1 MKKLSHKKQ
10 ILEYLLEGG
19 KLTTLTAL
27 FEFHNMSLAPRIREL
42 RMEGYPIE
50 MRMVKI
56 FGDWHGEYSIN
67 LIEYYQ
73 SELNKKVS

>member
-1 MKKLSHKKQ
+1 MSHKKQ

-50 MRMVKI
+50 LRMVESNGK
-56 FGDWHGEYSIN
+56 WYGEYSIN
-67 LIEYYQ
+67 LVEYYQ
-73 SELNKKVS
+73 SELNKKIS

>member
-1 MKKLSHKKQ
+1 MKPSHKQQ

-19 KLTTLTAL
+19 KITTLTAL
-27 FEFHNMSLAPRIREL
+27 FNFHNMSLTPRIREL

-50 MRMVKI
+50 LRMIESNGKRY
-56 FGDWHGEYSIN
+56 GEYSIN
-67 LIEYYQ
+67 LMEYYQ